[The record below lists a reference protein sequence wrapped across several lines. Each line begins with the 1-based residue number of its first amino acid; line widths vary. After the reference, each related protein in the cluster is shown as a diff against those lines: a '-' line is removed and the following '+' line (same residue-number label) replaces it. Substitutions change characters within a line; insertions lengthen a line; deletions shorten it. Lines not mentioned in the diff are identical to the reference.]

1 MQQKLIKV
9 ISVILVTAI
18 LYANSSAVIS
28 YAADNFLSEKEI
40 ENQGTSTKSENV
52 EFDVYYDGGKHSAT
66 ADINATDTK
75 LNIAINVKKAG
86 YLKDAVVDFSDTNF
100 TIAQTEESE
109 YIQSFDAASK
119 KVVFN
124 QINNGVNALE
134 TINIAADKKDE
145 INQDMFSKDNVI
157 KLTATYVNAKAEEI
171 AIEKGIVIHTDWN
184 AQEAKAN
191 LQYEITKYIPYAT
204 NGVSKLITQGKV
216 TSYVENSVLPIK
228 ETNIEIIAPMINNQY
243 PEEVTVV
250 PSTTNAT
257 NGDLNGEKFTTDN
270 WTYDNATGKII
281 INVKNDAIDG
291 KIKWVKDTADQYIV
305 TYIYSSDVYDAVKD
319 SSVRLTYNVSSRLN
333 LYGNGV
339 TEISAAVDGYQ
350 DQTDKLGEIVEFTT
364 EAIASLNKGFL

>member
-184 AQEAKAN
+184 
-191 LQYEITKYIPYAT
+191 L
-204 NGVSKLITQGKV
+204 SLIH
-216 TSYVENSVLPIK
+216 I
-228 ETNIEIIAPMINNQY
+228 
-243 PEEVTVV
+243 
-250 PSTTNAT
+250 
-257 NGDLNGEKFTTDN
+257 
-270 WTYDNATGKII
+270 
-281 INVKNDAIDG
+281 
-291 KIKWVKDTADQYIV
+291 
-305 TYIYSSDVYDAVKD
+305 
-319 SSVRLTYNVSSRLN
+319 
-333 LYGNGV
+333 
-339 TEISAAVDGYQ
+339 
-350 DQTDKLGEIVEFTT
+350 
-364 EAIASLNKGFL
+364 